1 VKRRCREA
9 GERMGGKKMDDLEGR
24 FREYGVGRMEIRW
37 INNGE
42 WMERE

>member
-1 VKRRCREA
+1 
-9 GERMGGKKMDDLEGR
+9 MGGKKMDDFEGR
-24 FREYGVGRMEIRW
+24 FREDGVGRMDIRW